1 MAKETALEE
10 ARRRFGEV
18 SQRVRSD
25 GDNWSEFLTCAARNH
40 KYNFRDQLL
49 IYDQRPNATAC
60 VEIDLWNNHFSRWVN
75 RGTKSVRLL
84 SPDGQSVRHV
94 FDITDTRP
102 GFGHEF
108 DEPPYIW
115 KIEPED
121 SQDVSARLNQAYGV
135 SGELGVQIA
144 GISRDF
150 ALNLEENGDP
160 LYANASTPEE
170 RRRLTDLLSN
180 SVEYYLRTR
189 CGLENRREDFSF
201 ENIAELDGNT
211 AMRLGTIT
219 SGFSRRVLDN
229 VEQIVRTNH
238 ERRRLENERSESAG
252 DSLSSELSDG
262 RRVESG
268 RRAGVRGAGD
278 EAGGGNDDIPR
289 IGADGRG
296 QGGLAGGES
305 DEGSG
310 RRNDIRESAGHL
322 DSVSDGEAEITVRAA
337 DEIRTDEAE
346 ISGRM
351 ESADSVRVGRES
363 SDSLSG
369 DTGTGEGDEARTDDA
384 VRTGQSAAGQEPR
397 SDGLGTAHEQS
408 GHAGGRDSN
417 EQSNIQLDLFDVFD
431 VAREQENIEEIENI
445 PSVPNIENQNK
456 DVENTLSD
464 RENIENSEDINNIET
479 PEDNTSITTEPKDNA
494 ESAETSEPPEV
505 SESDKE
511 INLIDTVIDLRPQP
525 PEQRR
530 PSQPRINYRITD
542 DDLGV
547 GGAKTKY
554 HNNIEAIKTLKAI
567 ESEDRRATPEE
578 QEILSR
584 YVGWGGLPQ
593 AFDERNEDWK
603 KEYAE
608 LKELLTDEEYNA
620 ARGSVLNAHYTSPMV
635 ARSMYETLERMG
647 FSKGNILEPSCGTGN
662 FFGILPQSMEQSKL
676 YGVELDGLTGRIAR
690 QLYQKADITIDG
702 YERAKYPD
710 NFFDVA
716 IGNVPFGGY
725 SVVDGE
731 HRYDRE
737 NFRIH
742 DYFFAKTLDKVR
754 PGGVVAFITS
764 KGTLDKINPSVRN
777 YLAQRAE
784 LLGAVRL
791 PNNAFKSNAGT
802 EVTADIVFLQ
812 KREKLV
818 DDIQADWIYTRENE
832 DGIRINN
839 YFAQHPEMILGKM
852 ARDSRLYGNENETT
866 CEPIEGADLAEQLHE
881 ALGKIQGRIEEREIQ
896 TQENTQET
904 IPADPNVR
912 NFSYTLVNGEL
923 YYRENSQMYKPDL
936 PASSISR
943 AKGMVEVRDA
953 CREVINA
960 QMDGCSDTTLAELQK
975 KLNSAYDSFTRRFG
989 RINDAQNAR
998 AFDEDSS
1005 YYLICGLE
1013 NMDAHHNFI
1022 GKSDMFTKRTIRQEI
1037 VPTSVET
1044 AQEALLLSMSEK
1056 ARVDMD
1062 YMSSLTGKTEE
1073 ELFSE
1078 LKGEIFKIP
1087 SQTPVGGE
1095 PGRAEYQTADEYLS
1109 GNVRQKLFMAKYFAE
1124 ENPEFA
1130 DNVKALEA
1138 AQPEPLKATEID
1150 VRLGSTWVPP
1160 EYIEQFTHE
1169 LLQTPGYARDKINVS
1184 YSEHTSAWN
1193 ISGKRLD
1200 AGNVLANTTYGTQ
1213 AINAYGII
1221 EETLNLKTVKIFQ
1234 TIKDADGHERR
1245 VIDSEATTLAQQK
1258 QEEIKEKFKSWIFE
1272 DPDRRERLVNI
1283 YNERFNSTRAREYDG
1298 SHLQFGG
1305 INPEIT
1311 LRPHQ
1316 QDAIARILYGGNTL
1330 LAHEVGAGKTYEMV
1344 AAAME
1349 SKRIGLSHKSLFVVP
1364 NHLTEQMATET
1375 LRLYPGANVL
1385 VATRRDFETKN
1396 RKKFCAKIATG
1407 DYDVII
1413 IGHSQFEKI
1422 PLSSERQARF
1432 IDQQIEEITA
1442 GIQELKEEQGA
1453 RWSIKQMEASKK
1465 NLEAKLERLQAS
1477 HKKDDVITFEELG
1490 IDRLFVDEAHNYKN
1504 LYLYTKMQNV
1514 AGISQSEA
1522 QKSSDMFMKCR
1533 YMDELTG
1540 GKGIIFATG
1549 TPVSNSMTELYTMQR
1564 YLQLGKLQS
1573 MGLQNFDAWASTF
1586 GETTTSLELA
1596 PEGTGFRA
1604 KTRFSRFFNL
1614 PELMKTFKEVADI
1627 KTADMLNLPR
1637 PKANFHVV
1645 SVKPTEEQ
1653 RQLVA
1658 GLSERAS
1665 RVHNRQVEPTE
1676 DNMLKITSDGRK
1688 IGLDQRLINPL
1699 LPDDPGSKVN
1709 TCVQNVFQIWQDTK
1723 EDRLTQLVFCDFS
1736 TPGKDKGFNVYDD
1749 IKQKLIADGVPESE
1763 IAFIHDAD
1771 TEKKKDELFAKVRS
1785 GEVRV
1790 LMGSTQKM
1798 GAGTNVQD
1806 RLIALHDLDCPWR
1819 PADLEQRAGRIIR
1832 QGNQNPEVNIF
1843 RYVTESTFD
1852 AYLYQTVENKQKFIS
1867 QVMTSRTP
1875 LRSCED
1881 VDESVL
1887 SYAEVKAL
1895 CIGDSRIKEKMELDI
1910 DVNKLRVL
1918 EANFKDQRYA
1928 LQDKLTKSL
1937 PASISATEHKIELL
1951 EQDFAT
1957 SQRTQGADFQITIM
1971 GHSFGLDNDGK
1982 PQKQEAGEAL
1992 LAAAQTLGRND
2003 GTIGEYRGFKMSFY
2017 TDQAFGKVFLN
2028 LSGATTHNIELGT
2041 SALGN
2046 LTRIENAINGI
2057 PQRLE
2062 EVRGQ
2067 LEGYHTQV
2075 KVTEEELQKTFPYAD
2090 ELREKSARLAQLNTE
2105 LTMQEQ
2111 TQPPVQEV
2119 PPSVEPLTPAE
2130 ETPKIESSP
2139 ESIAAQ
2145 GIGDNQ
2151 KVHFGIPEAKPQIT
2165 ERTIQ
2170 DMKLID
2176 GKPAIYLN
2184 PRTDGQQYKGEILH
2198 VDKERGYCVQ
2208 LSGKHSLFVHSL
2220 EKLERTPEVGENI
2233 KLSYPQDKTHK
2244 ATLTIQETQTRTR
2257 CRK

>member
-1 MAKETALEE
+1 MANETALQK
-10 ARRRFGEV
+10 AMRRFNDV

-40 KYNFRDQLL
+40 KYDFRDQLL

-60 VEIDLWNNHFSRWVN
+60 ADIELWNKHFSRWVN

-84 SPDGQSVRHV
+84 SSDGQSVRHV

-121 SQDVSARLNQAYGV
+121 SQDVLARLSEAYGV
-135 SGELGVQIA
+135 SGSLGVQIA
-144 GISRDF
+144 GIARDF
-150 ALNLEENGDP
+150 AKNLEKNGDP
-160 LYANASTPEE
+160 LYSRANTQEE
-170 RRRLTDLLSN
+170 RQKLTDLLTN

-189 CGLENRREDFSF
+189 CGLEIRKEDFSF
-201 ENIAELDGNT
+201 ENISELDENT
-211 AMRLGTIT
+211 VMRLGSIT
-219 SGFSRRVLDN
+219 SGFSRLVLDN
-229 VEQIVRTNH
+229 IERVVRTNH
-238 ERRRLENERSESAG
+238 ERRALLNERTESAG
-252 DSLSSELSDG
+252 DSLSSELHDERG
-262 RRVESG
+262 IESG
-268 RRAGVRGAGD
+268 RGESILGIGD
-278 EAGGGNDDIPR
+278 EAGGRPDDISR
-289 IGADGRG
+289 GGIDGLG

-305 DEGSG
+305 NEGIE
-310 RRNDIRESAGHL
+310 RRDDIREDSGHL
-322 DSVSDGEAEITVRAA
+322 DTVSNGEAETTAPAV
-337 DEIRTDEAE
+337 DEIRTNEAE

-363 SDSLSG
+363 SDTLFG
-369 DTGTGEGDEARTDDA
+369 DTGTGESNEARTDDP
-384 VRTGQSAAGQEPR
+384 VRTGQSAARQRDR
-397 SDGLGTAHEQS
+397 SNGLGATHEQS
-408 GHAGGRDSN
+408 RHGGGRNSN
-417 EQSNIQLDLFDVFD
+417 EQSNLQLDLFDIS
-431 VAREQENIEEIENI
+431 EGQESIEEIENLS
-445 PSVPNIENQNK
+445 PVPDTDNEIK
-456 DVENTLSD
+456 DVENASD
-464 RENIENSEDINNIET
+464 LD
-479 PEDNTSITTEPKDNA
+479 
-494 ESAETSEPPEV
+494 TSEPPTS
-505 SESDKE
+505 SEKE
-511 INLIDTVIDLRPQP
+511 NPELNLIETVIDLTPQR
-525 PEQRR
+525 QR
-530 PSQPRINYRITD
+530 PSQPRQNYLIID
-542 DDLGV
+542 DDLGL
-547 GGAKTKY
+547 GGAKTKFK
-554 HNNIEAIKTLKAI
+554 NNVEAIRTLKKI
-567 ESEDRRATPEE
+567 ESEDRIATPEE

-584 YVGWGGLPQ
+584 YVGWGGIPQ
-593 AFDERNEDWK
+593 AFDEHNEDWK
-603 KEYAE
+603 KEYAG
-608 LKELLTDEEYNA
+608 LKELLTEEEYNA
-620 ARGSVLNAHYTSPMV
+620 ARGSTLNAHYTSPMV

-662 FFGILPQSMEQSKL
+662 FFGVLPESMNQSKL
-676 YGVELDGLTGRIAR
+676 YGVELDGITGRIAR

-716 IGNVPFGGY
+716 IGNVPFGSY

-731 HRYDRE
+731 HKYNQE

-791 PNNAFKSNAGT
+791 PNNAFKGNAGT
-802 EVTADIVFLQ
+802 EVTADIIFLQ

-818 DDIQADWIYTRENE
+818 DDIRADWIYTRENE
-832 DGIRINN
+832 DGIRVNN
-839 YFAQHPEMILGKM
+839 YFAQHPEMILGRM

-866 CEPIEGADLAEQLHE
+866 CEPIEGADLGEQLHE
-881 ALGKIQGRIEEREIQ
+881 ALGKIEGRIEEREIQ
-896 TQENTQET
+896 TQENTQDT

-936 PASSISR
+936 PQSAISR
-943 AKGMVEVRDA
+943 AKGMVRVRDA
-953 CREVINA
+953 CRAVINA
-960 QMDGCSDTTLAELQK
+960 QMDGCSDEKLSELQE
-975 KLNSAYDSFTRRFG
+975 KLNREYDNFSRKFG

-1013 NMDAHHNFI
+1013 NLDAHHNFI
-1022 GKSDMFTKRTIRQEI
+1022 GKSDMFTKRTIQQDI
-1037 VPTSVET
+1037 VPTSVDT

-1078 LKGEIFKIP
+1078 LKGEIFKVP
-1087 SQTPVGGE
+1087 TQMPLVGAE
-1095 PGRAEYQTADEYLS
+1095 ERAEYQTADEYLS
-1109 GNVRQKLFMAKYFAE
+1109 GDVRQKLMMAKLFAE
-1124 ENPEFA
+1124 DNPEYQE
-1130 DNVKALEA
+1130 NVEALEA
-1138 AQPEPLKATEID
+1138 AQPERLKATEID

-1160 EYIEQFTHE
+1160 QYIEQFTHE
-1169 LLQTPGYARDKINVS
+1169 LLQTPSYARSQISVS
-1184 YSEHTSAWN
+1184 YSEQTSAWN

-1200 AGNVLANTTYGTQ
+1200 AGNVLANTTYGTKD
-1213 AINAYGII
+1213 INAYGII

-1234 TIKDADGHERR
+1234 TIKEADGKERR

-1272 DPDRRERLVNI
+1272 DPERREHLVNI

-1305 INPEIT
+1305 INPDIS

-1316 QDAIARILYGGNTL
+1316 RDAIARILYGGNTL

-1385 VATRRDFETKN
+1385 VATKRDFETKN

-1432 IDQQIEEITA
+1432 IDQQIQEITD
-1442 GIQELKEEQGA
+1442 GIEELKREQGA
-1453 RWSIKQMEASKK
+1453 RWSVKQMEASKK
-1465 NLEAKLERLQAS
+1465 SLEAKLERLQAS

-1490 IDRLFVDEAHNYKN
+1490 VDRLFVDEAHNYKN

-1514 AGISQSEA
+1514 AGISQTEA

-1564 YLQLGKLQS
+1564 YLQFGKLQS

-1614 PELMKTFKEVADI
+1614 PELMKVFKDVADI

-1709 TCVQNVFQIWQDTK
+1709 TCVRNIFQIWQDTK

-1749 IKQKLIADGVPESE
+1749 IKQKLIASGVPESE

-1832 QGNQNPEVNIF
+1832 QGNQNAEVNIY

-1910 DVNKLRVL
+1910 DVNKLKVL
-1918 EANFKDQRYA
+1918 EASFKDQRYA
-1928 LQDKLTKSL
+1928 LQDKLRKSL

-1951 EQDFAT
+1951 EQDVAT
-1957 SQRTQGADFQITIM
+1957 ADRTRAADFQMIIM
-1971 GHSFGLDNDGK
+1971 GHKFGLDADGK

-1992 LAAAQTLGRND
+1992 LAAAQTFGNNQ

-2017 TDQAFGKVFLN
+2017 TDQAFGKVYLN
-2028 LSGATTHNIELGT
+2028 LQGATTHNVELGT
-2041 SALGN
+2041 SASGN

-2057 PQRLE
+2057 SQRLE
-2062 EVRGQ
+2062 EVKSQ
-2067 LEGYHTQV
+2067 LSNYHSQV
-2075 KVTEEELQKTFPYAD
+2075 QATEEELQKAFPYAD
-2090 ELREKSARLAQLNTE
+2090 ELREKSARLAQLNSE
-2105 LTMQEQ
+2105 LTMQEHN
-2111 TQPPVQEV
+2111 QPPVQET
-2119 PPSVEPLTPAE
+2119 PQTESETSEIENKIEPETP
-2130 ETPKIESSP
+2130 PKIENP
-2139 ESIAAQ
+2139 LEVKAAQ
-2145 GIGDNQ
+2145 EVQEAVNFRAVPEQ
-2151 KVHFGIPEAKPQIT
+2151 KDKVYFGIPETKSQIMGQ
-2165 ERTIQ
+2165 TIR
-2170 DMKLID
+2170 DMKLVEA
-2176 GKPAIYLN
+2176 PVIYMN
-2184 PRTDGQQYKGEILH
+2184 PRTDGQQYKGEILY
-2198 VDKERGYCVQ
+2198 VDKEQGYCVQ

-2220 EKLERTPEVGENI
+2220 EKLERVPEVGENL
-2233 KLSYPQDKTHK
+2233 KFSYPHDEGHK
-2244 ATLTIQETQTRTR
+2244 ATLTEQETQTRTR

>member
-10 ARRRFGEV
+10 ARRRFYEV
-18 SQRVRSD
+18 SQRVRTD
-25 GDNWSEFLTCAARNH
+25 GNNWSEFLTCAARNH
-40 KYNFRDQLL
+40 KYDFRDQLL

-60 VEIDLWNNHFSRWVN
+60 ADIDLWNKHFSRWVN

-84 SPDGQSVRHV
+84 SPDGKSARHV

-108 DEPPYIW
+108 DEPPYVW

-121 SQDVSARLNQAYGV
+121 LQDVSARLSQAYGV
-135 SGELGVQIA
+135 SGSLGVQIA
-144 GISRDF
+144 GIARDF
-150 ALNLEENGDP
+150 AKNLEKNGDP
-160 LYANASTPEE
+160 LYSRANTKED
-170 RRRLTDLLSN
+170 RQKLTDLLSN
-180 SVEYYLRTR
+180 SVEYYLRIR
-189 CGLENRREDFSF
+189 CGLEICKEDFSF
-201 ENIAELDGNT
+201 ENISELDGNT

-219 SGFSRRVLDN
+219 SRFSRQVLDN
-229 VEQIVRTNH
+229 VEQVVRTNH
-238 ERRRLENERSESAG
+238 DRRKLENERSQSAG
-252 DSLSSELSDG
+252 DSLSDKLHDERG
-262 RRVESG
+262 IESG
-268 RRAGVRGAGD
+268 RGESIRGTGD
-278 EAGGGNDDIPR
+278 EAGGGYDDISG

-296 QGGLAGGES
+296 QGGLAGGKS
-305 DEGSG
+305 DEGSE
-310 RRNDIRESAGHL
+310 RRNDIREDSGHL
-322 DSVSDGEAEITVRAA
+322 DTVPNGETETAA
-337 DEIRTDEAE
+337 QAVDEIRENAAE
-346 ISGRM
+346 ISGGV
-351 ESADSVRVGRES
+351 ESADSVRTGRES
-363 SDSLSG
+363 SDTLFG
-369 DTGTGEGDEARTDDA
+369 DTGTGESDEARTDDT
-384 VRTGQSAAGQEPR
+384 VRKGQSAAGQRKR
-397 SDGLGTAHEQS
+397 SNGLGATHERT
-408 GHAGGRDSN
+408 GHAGGRNSN
-417 EQSNIQLDLFDVFD
+417 DQPNIQLNLFDITQ
-431 VAREQENIEEIENI
+431 EQDNIKGAENIS
-445 PSVPNIENQNK
+445 SVPNIDSAVK
-456 DVENTLSD
+456 DTEQTYKS
-464 RENIENSEDINNIET
+464 T
-479 PEDNTSITTEPKDNA
+479 TTETQDN
-494 ESAETSEPPEV
+494 AETSEPTTE
-505 SESDKE
+505 EEADKE
-511 INLIDTVIDLRPQP
+511 VNLIDTVIDLRPNP
-525 PEQRR
+525 LEQRK
-530 PSQPRINYRITD
+530 PSQPRQNYRITD
-542 DDLGV
+542 DDLGI
-547 GGAKTKY
+547 GGAKTKF
-554 HNNIEAIKTLKAI
+554 HNNVEAIKTLKKI
-567 ESEDRRATPEE
+567 ESEERLATSDE

-584 YVGWGGLPQ
+584 YVGWGGIPQ

-603 KEYAE
+603 REYAE
-608 LKELLTDEEYNA
+608 LKELLTEEEYNA
-620 ARGSVLNAHYTSPMV
+620 ARGSTLNAHYTSPMV
-635 ARSMYETLERMG
+635 ARSMYEALGRMG
-647 FSKGNILEPSCGTGN
+647 FAKGNILEPSCGTGN
-662 FFGILPQSMEQSKL
+662 FFGVLPESMNQSKL
-676 YGVELDGLTGRIAR
+676 YGVELDSITGRIAR

-731 HRYDRE
+731 HKYNQE

-764 KGTLDKINPSVRN
+764 KGTLDKVNPLVRN

-802 EVTADIVFLQ
+802 EVTADIIFLQ

-832 DGIRINN
+832 DGIRVNN
-839 YFAQHPEMILGKM
+839 YFANHPEMVLGKM
-852 ARDSRLYGNENETT
+852 VQDSRLYGNENETT
-866 CEPIEGADLAEQLHE
+866 CEPIEGVNLAEQLQE
-881 ALGKIQGRIEEREIQ
+881 ALGKIEGQIEEREIQ
-896 TQENTQET
+896 TQENTRDT
-904 IPADPNVR
+904 IPADPSVR
-912 NFSYTLVNGEL
+912 NFSYTLVDGEL

-936 PASSISR
+936 PQSAINR
-943 AKGMVEVRDA
+943 AKGMVKVRDA
-953 CREVINA
+953 CRAVINA
-960 QMDGCSDTTLAELQK
+960 QMDGCSDETLSDLQG
-975 KLNSAYDSFTRRFG
+975 KLNREYDSFSRRFG
-989 RINDAQNAR
+989 RINDPQNAR

-1013 NMDAHHNFI
+1013 NIDAHHNFL
-1022 GKSDMFTKRTIRQEI
+1022 GKSDMFTKRTIQQDI

-1078 LKGEIFKIP
+1078 LKGEIFKVP
-1087 SQTPVGGE
+1087 SQIPVGGTE
-1095 PGRAEYQTADEYLS
+1095 RRAEYQTADEYLS
-1109 GNVRQKLFMAKYFAE
+1109 GNVRQKLMMAKFFSE
-1124 ENPEFA
+1124 DNPEFA

-1160 EYIEQFTHE
+1160 QYIEQFTHE
-1169 LLQTPGYARDKINVS
+1169 LLQTPGYAKDKISVS
-1184 YSEHTSAWN
+1184 YSEQTSAWN

-1200 AGNVLANTTYGTQ
+1200 AGNVLANTTYGTRD
-1213 AINAYGII
+1213 INAYSII

-1234 TIKDADGHERR
+1234 TVKDPDGKERR

-1258 QEEIKEKFKSWIFE
+1258 QEEIKNKFKSWIFE
-1272 DPDRRERLVNI
+1272 DPERREALVNI

-1298 SHLQFGG
+1298 SHLNFGG
-1305 INPEIT
+1305 INPDIN

-1316 QDAIARILYGGNTL
+1316 RDAIARILYGGNTL

-1385 VATRRDFETKN
+1385 VATKRDFETKN

-1432 IDQQIEEITA
+1432 IDQQIQEITD
-1442 GIQELKEEQGA
+1442 GIEELKSEQGA
-1453 RWSIKQMEASKK
+1453 HWSIKQMEASKK
-1465 NLEAKLERLQAS
+1465 SLEAKLERLQAS

-1490 IDRLFVDEAHNYKN
+1490 VDRLFVDEAHNYKN

-1514 AGISQSEA
+1514 AGISQTEA

-1564 YLQLGKLQS
+1564 YLQFGKLQS

-1614 PELMKTFKEVADI
+1614 PELMKVFKDVADI

-1645 SVKPTEEQ
+1645 SVKPTKEQ

-1699 LPDDPGSKVN
+1699 LSDDPGSKVN
-1709 TCVQNVFQIWQDTK
+1709 TCVKNVLQIWQDTK
-1723 EDRLTQLVFCDFS
+1723 EDRLTQLIFCDFS

-1819 PADLEQRAGRIIR
+1819 PADLEQRAGRIVR
-1832 QGNQNPEVNIF
+1832 QGNQNPEVNIY

-1875 LRSCED
+1875 LRSCDD

-1910 DVNKLRVL
+1910 DVNKLKVL
-1918 EANFKDQRYA
+1918 EASFKDQRYA
-1928 LQDKLTKSL
+1928 LQDKLRKSL

-1951 EQDFAT
+1951 EQDVAT
-1957 SQRTQGADFQITIM
+1957 SERTKGADFQMTVM
-1971 GHSFGLDNDGK
+1971 GHKFGLDGDGK
-1982 PQKQEAGEAL
+1982 PRKQEAGEAL
-1992 LAAAQTLGRND
+1992 LAAAQTFGNNQ

-2017 TDQAFGKVFLN
+2017 TDQAFGKVYLN
-2028 LSGATTHNIELGT
+2028 LQGATTHNVELGT
-2041 SALGN
+2041 SASGN

-2067 LEGYHTQV
+2067 LANYHSQV
-2075 KVTEEELQKTFPYAD
+2075 KATEEELQKEFPYAE
-2090 ELREKSARLAQLNTE
+2090 ELKEKSARLAQLNTE
-2105 LTMQEQ
+2105 LTMQERNQ
-2111 TQPPVQEV
+2111 SPVQEPPQPAPDEPEVEISEEPPKLENPFEVRANPEIAEAVNFRGV
-2119 PPSVEPLTPAE
+2119 PE
-2130 ETPKIESSP
+2130 
-2139 ESIAAQ
+2139 Q
-2145 GIGDNQ
+2145 ND
-2151 KVHFGIPEAKPQIT
+2151 KVHFGISETKSPLSEQ
-2165 ERTIQ
+2165 TIR
-2170 DMKLID
+2170 DMKLVET
-2176 GKPAIYLN
+2176 PVIYLN

-2198 VDKERGYCVQ
+2198 VDKEQGYCVQ

-2220 EKLERTPEVGENI
+2220 EKLERVPEVGENL
-2233 KLSYPQDKTHK
+2233 KLSYPHDEGHK
-2244 ATLTIQETQTRTR
+2244 ATITIQEAQTRRR

>member
-1 MAKETALEE
+1 MAKETALQE
-10 ARRRFGEV
+10 ARRRFNEV
-18 SQRVRSD
+18 SQRVRTD
-25 GDNWSEFLTCAARNH
+25 GENWSEFLTCAARNH
-40 KYNFRDQLL
+40 KYDFRDQLL
-49 IYDQRPNATAC
+49 IYDQRPHATAC
-60 VEIDLWNNHFSRWVN
+60 ADIDLWNKHFSRWVN

-84 SPDGQSVRHV
+84 SADGKSVRHV

-121 SQDVSARLNQAYGV
+121 TQDVSARLSQAYGV
-135 SGELGVQIA
+135 SGSLGVQIA
-144 GISRDF
+144 GIARDF
-150 ALNLEENGDP
+150 AKNLERSGDP
-160 LYANASTPEE
+160 LYSRATNQED
-170 RRRLTDLLSN
+170 RQKLTDLLTN

-189 CGLENRREDFSF
+189 CGLEIRKEDFSF
-201 ENIAELDGNT
+201 ENISELDGNT

-219 SGFSRRVLDN
+219 SGFSRQVLDN
-229 VEQIVRTNH
+229 VERVVRTNH
-238 ERRRLENERSESAG
+238 ERRILENERRESAG
-252 DSLSSELSDG
+252 DSLSDKLHDERG
-262 RRVESG
+262 IESG
-268 RRAGVRGAGD
+268 RGEGIRGTGD
-278 EAGGGNDDIPR
+278 EAGGRPDDISR
-289 IGADGRG
+289 GGLDGLG
-296 QGGLAGGES
+296 QGGFAGGES
-305 DEGSG
+305 NEGIE
-310 RRNDIRESAGHL
+310 RRNDIREDSGHL
-322 DSVSDGEAEITVRAA
+322 DTVSDGEAETATPAA
-337 DEIRTDEAE
+337 DEVRENEAE
-346 ISGRM
+346 ISGRV
-351 ESADSVRVGRES
+351 ESADSVRTGRES
-363 SDSLSG
+363 SNSLLG
-369 DTGTGEGDEARTDDA
+369 DTGTGENAEGRTDDA
-384 VRTGQSAAGQEPR
+384 VRTGQSAARQRKR
-397 SDGLGTAHEQS
+397 SDGLGSTHERT
-408 GHAGGRDSN
+408 GHGGGRNSN
-417 EQSNIQLDLFDVFD
+417 DQSNIQLDLFDITQ
-431 VAREQENIEEIENI
+431 EQGNVEEVENIS
-445 PSVPNIENQNK
+445 SVPYIDNAVKDIEQPDNS
-456 DVENTLSD
+456 TLA
-464 RENIENSEDINNIET
+464 
-479 PEDNTSITTEPKDNA
+479 EPKDT
-494 ESAETSEPPEV
+494 AETSEPTTVE
-505 SESDKE
+505 EADEE
-511 INLIDTVIDLRPQP
+511 IKLIDTVIDLRPNP
-525 PEQRR
+525 PEQGR
-530 PSQPRINYRITD
+530 PSQARQNYRITD

-547 GGAKTKY
+547 GGTKTKFR
-554 HNNIEAIKTLKAI
+554 NNVEAIKTLKKI
-567 ESEDRRATPEE
+567 ESEDRLATPEE
-578 QEILSR
+578 QEVLSR
-584 YVGWGGLPQ
+584 YVGWGGMPQ
-593 AFDERNEDWK
+593 AFDEHNEDWR

-608 LKELLTDEEYNA
+608 LKELLTEEEYNA
-620 ARGSVLNAHYTSPMV
+620 ARGSTLNAHYTSPMV
-635 ARSMYETLERMG
+635 ARSMYDALGRMG
-647 FSKGNILEPSCGTGN
+647 FAKGNILEPSCGTGN
-662 FFGILPQSMEQSKL
+662 FFGVLPESMNQSKL
-676 YGVELDGLTGRIAR
+676 YGVELDSITGRIAR

-731 HRYDRE
+731 HKYNQE

-802 EVTADIVFLQ
+802 EVTADIIFLQ

-832 DGIRINN
+832 DGIRVNN
-839 YFAQHPEMILGKM
+839 YFANHPEMILGKM
-852 ARDSRLYGNENETT
+852 VQDSRLYGNENETT

-881 ALGKIQGRIEEREIQ
+881 ALGKIEGRIEEREIQ
-896 TQENTQET
+896 TQENTRDT
-904 IPADPNVR
+904 IPADPSVR
-912 NFSYTLVNGEL
+912 NFSYTLVDGEL

-936 PASSISR
+936 PQSAISR
-943 AKGMVEVRDA
+943 AKGMVRVRDA

-960 QMDGCSDTTLAELQK
+960 QMDGCDDETLSELQG
-975 KLNSAYDSFTRRFG
+975 KLNREYDSFSRKFG
-989 RINDAQNAR
+989 RINDPQNAR

-1013 NMDAHHNFI
+1013 NIDAHHNFL
-1022 GKSDMFTKRTIRQEI
+1022 GKSDMFTKRTIRQDI
-1037 VPTSVET
+1037 VPTSVGT

-1078 LKGEIFKIP
+1078 LKGEIFKVP
-1087 SQTPVGGE
+1087 SQPPVGGTE
-1095 PGRAEYQTADEYLS
+1095 RRAEYQTADEYLS
-1109 GNVRQKLFMAKYFAE
+1109 GNVRQKLLMAKLFSE
-1124 ENPEFA
+1124 DNPEYA
-1130 DNVKALEA
+1130 ENVKALEA

-1160 EYIEQFTHE
+1160 QYIEQFTHE
-1169 LLQTPGYARDKINVS
+1169 LLQTPVYARSKISVS
-1184 YSEHTSAWN
+1184 YSEQTSAWN

-1200 AGNVLANTTYGTQ
+1200 AGNILANTTYGTKD
-1213 AINAYGII
+1213 INAYSII

-1258 QEEIKEKFKSWIFE
+1258 QEEIKNKFKSWIFE
-1272 DPDRRERLVNI
+1272 DPERREALVNI

-1298 SHLQFGG
+1298 SHLNFGG
-1305 INPEIT
+1305 INPDIT

-1316 QDAIARILYGGNTL
+1316 RDAIARILYGGNTL

-1385 VATRRDFETKN
+1385 VATKRDFETQN

-1432 IDQQIEEITA
+1432 IDQQIQEITD
-1442 GIQELKEEQGA
+1442 GIEELKSEQGA
-1453 RWSIKQMEASKK
+1453 RWSVKQMEASKK
-1465 NLEAKLERLQAS
+1465 TLEARLERLQAS

-1490 IDRLFVDEAHNYKN
+1490 VDRLFVDEAHNYKN

-1514 AGISQSEA
+1514 AGISQTEA

-1540 GKGIIFATG
+1540 GKGIIFATE

-1586 GETTTSLELA
+1586 GETTTALELA

-1604 KTRFSRFFNL
+1604 KTRFSKFFNL
-1614 PELMKTFKEVADI
+1614 PELMKVFKDVADI

-1665 RVHNRQVEPTE
+1665 RVHNRHVEPTE

-1709 TCVQNVFQIWQDTK
+1709 TCVKNVFQIWQDTQ
-1723 EDRLTQLVFCDFS
+1723 EDRSTQLIFCDFS

-1749 IKQKLIADGVPESE
+1749 IKQKLIASGVPESE

-1832 QGNQNPEVNIF
+1832 QGNQNPEVNIY

-1910 DVNKLRVL
+1910 DVNKLKVL
-1918 EANFKDQRYA
+1918 EASFKDQRYA
-1928 LQDKLTKSL
+1928 LQDKLRKSL
-1937 PASISATEHKIELL
+1937 PASISATEQKIGLL
-1951 EQDFAT
+1951 EQDLAT
-1957 SQRTQGADFQITIM
+1957 AERTKGADFQMTVM
-1971 GHSFGLDNDGK
+1971 GHKFGLDVDGK

-1992 LAAAQTLGRND
+1992 LAAAQTFGNNQ

-2017 TDQAFGKVFLN
+2017 TDQAFGKVYLN
-2028 LSGATTHNIELGT
+2028 LQGATTHNVELGT
-2041 SALGN
+2041 SVQGN

-2067 LEGYHTQV
+2067 LANYHSQV
-2075 KVTEEELQKTFPYAD
+2075 KATEEELQKTFPYAE
-2090 ELREKSARLAQLNTE
+2090 ELREKSERLTQLNAE
-2105 LTMQEQ
+2105 LTMQERNQ
-2111 TQPPVQEV
+2111 SPVQE
-2119 PPSVEPLTPAE
+2119 PQQPSPNEPEVEN
-2130 ETPKIESSP
+2130 KIEPSSEEPPQMP
-2139 ESIAAQ
+2139 ERTFTVNPNPGIAEAVNFRGVPEQ
-2145 GIGDNQ
+2145 SDRI
-2151 KVHFGIPEAKPQIT
+2151 HYGIPETNPQIS
-2165 ERTIQ
+2165 EQTIR
-2170 DMKLID
+2170 DMKLVEA
-2176 GKPAIYLN
+2176 PVIYLN

-2198 VDKERGYCVQ
+2198 VDKEQGYCVQ

-2220 EKLERTPEVGENI
+2220 DKLERVPEVGEKL
-2233 KLSYPQDKTHK
+2233 KLSYPHEEGQK
-2244 ATLTIQETQTRTR
+2244 ATITIQEAQTRTR
-2257 CRK
+2257 SRK

>member
-1 MAKETALEE
+1 MANETALQE
-10 ARRRFGEV
+10 ARRRFNEV
-18 SQRVRSD
+18 SHRVSSD
-25 GDNWSEFLTCAARNH
+25 GFNWSEFLTCAARNH
-40 KYNFRDQLL
+40 KYDFRDQLL

-60 VEIDLWNNHFSRWVN
+60 ADIDLWNNHFSRWVN

-108 DEPPYIW
+108 DEPPYVW
-115 KIEPED
+115 QVEPED
-121 SQDVSARLNQAYGV
+121 VADVSARLSEAYGT
-135 SGELGVQIA
+135 SGELRTQIA
-144 GISRDF
+144 GIARSLSQR
-150 ALNLEENGDP
+150 LEASNDS
-160 LYANASTPEE
+160 LYAKATNADE
-170 RRRLTDLLSN
+170 RQKLTDLLSN
-180 SVEYYLRTR
+180 SVEYYLLTR
-189 CGLENRREDFSF
+189 CGLEPYIENYNF
-201 ENIAELDGNT
+201 EGISELDMPT
-211 AMRLGTIT
+211 VMRLGTVT
-219 SGFSRRVLDN
+219 SGLSRGVLDN
-229 VEQIVRTNH
+229 VERVVRGNY
-238 ERRRLENERSESAG
+238 ERRKIDEQNRLTGWSIGSK
-252 DSLSSELSDG
+252 LYDG
-262 RRVESG
+262 RGIDPS
-268 RRAGVRGAGD
+268 RRPGVRGAGD
-278 EAGGGNDDIPR
+278 ETGGRPDDIQR
-289 IGADGRG
+289 GGIDGRG
-296 QGGLAGGES
+296 EGRPAGGES
-305 DEGSG
+305 DEGDGG
-310 RRNDIRESAGHL
+310 RDSVRESSGHL
-322 DSVSDGEAEITVRAA
+322 DTVPDGEAETAAPAA
-337 DEIRTDEAE
+337 DEIRENAAE
-346 ISGRM
+346 ISGGM
-351 ESADSVRVGRES
+351 ESADSLRVGREPA
-363 SDSLSG
+363 DPLRG
-369 DTGTGEGDEARTDDA
+369 DTGTGENNEARTDDT
-384 VRTGQSAAGQEPR
+384 VRESESAARQER
-397 SDGLGTAHEQS
+397 QSDGLGTTHERT
-408 GHAGGRDSN
+408 GHGGGRDSN
-417 EQSNIQLDLFDVFD
+417 EKSNIQLDLFDIN
-431 VAREQENIEEIENI
+431 EIQENIEESENI
-445 PSVPNIENQNK
+445 SPVSNINNTV
-456 DVENTLSD
+456 DNVENTLLDS
-464 RENIENSEDINNIET
+464 ENIENANNVITIEKA
-479 PEDNTSITTEPKDNA
+479 EQTSDLD
-494 ESAETSEPPEV
+494 TSEPTETEHEV
-505 SESDKE
+505 AKSIPD
-511 INLIDTVIDLRPQP
+511 NRP
-525 PEQRR
+525 PERQR
-530 PSQPRINYRITD
+530 PSQPRTNYRIID

-547 GGAKTKY
+547 GGAKTKFY
-554 HNNIEAIKTLKAI
+554 NNVEAIKTLKQI
-567 ESEDRRATPEE
+567 ESETRLATPEE

-584 YVGWGGLPQ
+584 YVGWGGIPQ

-620 ARGSVLNAHYTSPMV
+620 ARGSTLNAHYTSPIV

-662 FFGILPQSMEQSKL
+662 FFGIIPESMNQSKL
-676 YGVELDGLTGRIAR
+676 YGVELDSITGRIAR

-710 NFFDVA
+710 NFFDVS
-716 IGNVPFGGY
+716 IGNVPFGSY

-731 HRYDRE
+731 HKYNQE

-802 EVTADIVFLQ
+802 EVTADIIFLQ

-818 DDIQADWIYTRENE
+818 DDIQADWIYIRENE
-832 DGIRINN
+832 DGIRVNN

-852 ARDSRLYGNENETT
+852 VKDSRMYGNENETT

-881 ALGKIQGRIEEREIQ
+881 ALGKIEGRIEEREIQ
-896 TQENTQET
+896 TQDNTRDT

-912 NFSYTLVNGEL
+912 NFSYTLVDGEL

-936 PASSISR
+936 PQSAINR
-943 AKGMVEVRDA
+943 AKGMVKVRDA
-953 CREVINA
+953 CRAVINA
-960 QMDGCSDTTLAELQK
+960 QMDGCSDETLAELQG
-975 KLNSAYDSFTRRFG
+975 KLNREYDSFSRRFG
-989 RINDAQNAR
+989 RINDSQNAR

-1013 NMDAHHNFI
+1013 NIDAHHNFL
-1022 GKSDMFTKRTIRQEI
+1022 GKSDMFTKRTIQQDI
-1037 VPTSVET
+1037 VPTSAET

-1078 LKGEIFKIP
+1078 LKGEIFKVP
-1087 SQTPVGGE
+1087 SQTPVGGTE
-1095 PGRAEYQTADEYLS
+1095 SRAEYQTADEYLS
-1109 GNVRQKLFMAKYFAE
+1109 GNVRQKLMMAKYFAE
-1124 ENPEFA
+1124 DNPEFA

-1138 AQPEPLKATEID
+1138 AQPEQLKATEID

-1160 EYIEQFTHE
+1160 QYIEQFTHE
-1169 LLQTPGYARDKINVS
+1169 LLQTPGYARSKINVS
-1184 YSEHTSAWN
+1184 YSEQTSAWN

-1200 AGNVLANTTYGTQ
+1200 AGNVLANTTYGTRD
-1213 AINAYGII
+1213 INAYSII

-1234 TIKDADGHERR
+1234 TVKDSDGKERR

-1258 QEEIKEKFKSWIFE
+1258 QEEIKNKFKSWIFE
-1272 DPDRRERLVNI
+1272 DPERREALVNI

-1298 SHLQFGG
+1298 SHLNFGG
-1305 INPEIT
+1305 INPDIN

-1316 QDAIARILYGGNTL
+1316 RDAIARSLYGGNTL

-1385 VATRRDFETKN
+1385 VATKRDFETKN

-1407 DYDVII
+1407 DYDIII

-1422 PLSSERQARF
+1422 PLSDERQARF
-1432 IDQQIEEITA
+1432 IDQQIQEITD
-1442 GIQELKEEQGA
+1442 GIEELKSEQGA
-1453 RWSIKQMEASKK
+1453 RWSVKQMEASKR

-1514 AGISQSEA
+1514 AGISQTEA

-1586 GETTTSLELA
+1586 GETTTALELA

-1614 PELMKTFKEVADI
+1614 PELMKVFKDVADI

-1665 RVHNRQVEPTE
+1665 LVHNRQVDPTE

-1709 TCVQNVFQIWQDTK
+1709 TCVQNIFQIWSDTK
-1723 EDRLTQLVFCDFS
+1723 EDKLTQLVFCDFS

-1832 QGNQNPEVNIF
+1832 QGNQNPEVNIY

-1867 QVMTSRTP
+1867 QIMTSRTP

-1910 DVNKLRVL
+1910 DVNKLKVL
-1918 EANFKDQRYA
+1918 EASFKDQRYA
-1928 LQDKLTKSL
+1928 LQDKLRKSL
-1937 PASISATEHKIELL
+1937 PASISATERKIGLL
-1951 EQDFAT
+1951 EQDLAT
-1957 SQRTQGADFQITIM
+1957 SERTKGADFQMTVM
-1971 GHSFGLDNDGK
+1971 GHKFGLDGDGK

-1992 LAAAQTLGRND
+1992 LAAAQTLGRNE

-2017 TDQAFGKVFLN
+2017 MDQAFGKVFLN
-2028 LSGATTHNIELGT
+2028 LQGATTHNVELGT
-2041 SALGN
+2041 SASGN

-2067 LEGYHTQV
+2067 LSNYHSQV
-2075 KVTEEELQKTFPYAD
+2075 KATEEELQKEFPYAD

-2105 LTMQEQ
+2105 LTMQERN
-2111 TQPPVQEV
+2111 QPPVQE
-2119 PPSVEPLTPAE
+2119 
-2130 ETPKIESSP
+2130 TPKPAPDVPEVEISEEPPQMPERTFTVNTSPSP
-2139 ESIAAQ
+2139 EFAEAVNFRGVPEQNDKI
-2145 GIGDNQ
+2145 
-2151 KVHFGIPEAKPQIT
+2151 HFGIPETKSPLSEQ
-2165 ERTIQ
+2165 TIR
-2170 DMKLID
+2170 DMKLIE
-2176 GKPAIYLN
+2176 GEPSIYLT

-2198 VDKERGYCVQ
+2198 VDKEQGYCVQ

-2220 EKLERTPEVGENI
+2220 EKLERTPEVGENL
-2233 KLSYPQDKTHK
+2233 KLSYPHGEGHK
-2244 ATLTIQETQTRTR
+2244 ATITVQEAQTRTR

>member
-1 MAKETALEE
+1 MT
-10 ARRRFGEV
+10 
-18 SQRVRSD
+18 
-25 GDNWSEFLTCAARNH
+25 
-40 KYNFRDQLL
+40 
-49 IYDQRPNATAC
+49 
-60 VEIDLWNNHFSRWVN
+60 
-75 RGTKSVRLL
+75 
-84 SPDGQSVRHV
+84 
-94 FDITDTRP
+94 
-102 GFGHEF
+102 
-108 DEPPYIW
+108 
-115 KIEPED
+115 
-121 SQDVSARLNQAYGV
+121 
-135 SGELGVQIA
+135 
-144 GISRDF
+144 F
-150 ALNLEENGDP
+150 ALNLENRGDS
-160 LYANASTPEE
+160 LYANAGSDDD
-170 RRRLTDLLSN
+170 RRKLTDLLTD

-189 CGLENRREDFSF
+189 CGLENRLEDFSF
-201 ENIAELDGNT
+201 ESISELDGRT
-211 AMRLGTIT
+211 VMRLGTIT
-219 SGFSRRVLDN
+219 SGFSRQVLDN
-229 VEQIVRTNH
+229 VERVVRTNH
-238 ERRRLENERSESAG
+238 ERRLENERIESAG
-252 DSLSSELSDG
+252 DSLSSELHDERG
-262 RRVESG
+262 IESG
-268 RRAGVRGAGD
+268 RSEGVRGIGD
-278 EAGGGNDDIPR
+278 EAGGRPDDLSG
-289 IGADGRG
+289 IGTDGLG
-296 QGGLAGGES
+296 QGGLAGGQP
-305 DEGSG
+305 DEGDRG
-310 RRNDIRESAGHL
+310 RNDIREDSGHL
-322 DSVSDGEAEITVRAA
+322 DSVPNGEAETAVPAVDEVR
-337 DEIRTDEAE
+337 TNEAE
-346 ISGRM
+346 ISGRV
-351 ESADSVRVGRES
+351 ESPDSVRIGRERA
-363 SDSLSG
+363 
-369 DTGTGEGDEARTDDA
+369 DEP
-384 VRTGQSAAGQEPR
+384 VRESESAARQRNRP
-397 SDGLGTAHEQS
+397 DGLGAAHEQS
-408 GHAGGRDSN
+408 GHDSGRNSN
-417 EQSNIQLDLFDVFD
+417 EQSNLQLDLFDITN
-431 VAREQENIEEIENI
+431 EQENIEEIENI
-445 PSVPNIENQNK
+445 SPVSNIDNDIK
-456 DVENTLSD
+456 DVKNINSD
-464 RENIENSEDINNIET
+464 IENIENRENVSTATETKDTIE
-479 PEDNTSITTEPKDNA
+479 A
-494 ESAETSEPPEV
+494 AREV
-505 SESDKE
+505 NS
-511 INLIDTVIDLRPQP
+511 IDTVSDL
-525 PEQRR
+525 
-530 PSQPRINYRITD
+530 QPRPRTPRHPRQNYRITN

-547 GGAKTKY
+547 GGAKTKFK
-554 HNNIEAIKTLKAI
+554 NNVEAIRTLKKI
-567 ESEDRRATPEE
+567 ESEDRLATPEE

-584 YVGWGGLPQ
+584 YVGWGGISQ
-593 AFDERNEDWK
+593 AFDEKNEDWK

-620 ARGSVLNAHYTSPMV
+620 ARGSTLNAHYTSPMV

-647 FSKGNILEPSCGTGN
+647 FSRGNILEPSCGTGN
-662 FFGILPQSMEQSKL
+662 FFGVLPESMTQSKL
-676 YGVELDGLTGRIAR
+676 YGVELDSITGRIAR
-690 QLYQKADITIDG
+690 QLYQRANITIDG

-716 IGNVPFGGY
+716 IGNVPFGSY
-725 SVVDGE
+725 SVVDSE
-731 HRYDRE
+731 HKYNQE

-742 DYFFAKTLDKVR
+742 DYFFAKTLDRVR

-764 KGTLDKINPSVRN
+764 KGTLDKVNPSVRN

-802 EVTADIVFLQ
+802 EVTADIIFLQ

-818 DDIQADWIYTRENE
+818 DDIQADWIYTQENE

-839 YFAQHPEMILGKM
+839 YFAQNPEMILGRM

-866 CEPIEGADLAEQLHE
+866 CEPIEGADLAEQLQE
-881 ALGKIQGRIEEREIQ
+881 ALGKIEGRIEEREIQ
-896 TQENTQET
+896 TQENTQDT

-912 NFSYTLVNGEL
+912 NFSYTLVDGEL

-936 PASSISR
+936 SQSAINR
-943 AKGMVEVRDA
+943 AKGMVRVRDA
-953 CREVINA
+953 CRAVINA
-960 QMDGCSDTTLAELQK
+960 QIDGCSDERLSGLQE
-975 KLNSAYDSFTRRFG
+975 KLNREYDSFSRKFG
-989 RINDAQNAR
+989 RINDSQNAR
-998 AFDEDSS
+998 VFDEDSS

-1013 NMDAHHNFI
+1013 NLDAHHKFL
-1022 GKSDMFTKRTIRQEI
+1022 GKSDMFTKRTIRQDI

-1062 YMSSLTGKTEE
+1062 YMSSLTGKSEE

-1078 LKGEIFKIP
+1078 LKGEIYKVP
-1087 SQTPVGGE
+1087 SRTE
-1095 PGRAEYQTADEYLS
+1095 ERAVYQTADEYLS
-1109 GNVRQKLFMAKYFAE
+1109 GDVRQKLMMAKYFAE
-1124 ENPEFA
+1124 NNPEYA
-1130 DNVKALEA
+1130 ENVKALEA

-1160 EYIEQFTHE
+1160 KYIEQFIHE
-1169 LLQTPGYARDKINVS
+1169 LLQPPTYARDRINVS
-1184 YSEHTSAWN
+1184 YLEQTSAWN
-1193 ISGKRLD
+1193 ISGKNLD
-1200 AGNVLANTTYGTQ
+1200 TNNVLASTTYGTQ
-1213 AINAYGII
+1213 NINAYEII
-1221 EETLNLKTVKIFQ
+1221 EDTLNLKTVKIF
-1234 TIKDADGHERR
+1234 KMAEGPDGKERR

-1258 QEEIKEKFKSWIFE
+1258 QEEIKGKFKSWIFE
-1272 DPDRRERLVNI
+1272 DPERREHLVNI

-1298 SHLQFGG
+1298 SHLHFGG
-1305 INPEIT
+1305 INPDIN

-1316 QDAIARILYGGNTL
+1316 RDAIARILYGGNTL

-1385 VATRRDFETKN
+1385 VATKRDFETRN

-1407 DYDVII
+1407 DYDIII

-1422 PLSSERQARF
+1422 PLSTERQARF
-1432 IDQQIEEITA
+1432 IDQQIQEITD
-1442 GIQELKEEQGA
+1442 GIEALKSEQGG
-1453 RWSIKQMEASKK
+1453 RWSVKQMEASKK
-1465 NLEAKLERLQAS
+1465 SLEARLEKLLAS

-1490 IDRLFVDEAHNYKN
+1490 VDRLFVDEAHSYKN

-1514 AGISQSEA
+1514 AGISQTEA

-1614 PELMKTFKEVADI
+1614 PELMKVFKDVADI

-1645 SVKPTEEQ
+1645 SVKPTDEQ

-1688 IGLDQRLINPL
+1688 IGLDQRLMNPL
-1699 LPDDPGSKVN
+1699 LPDDPDSKVN
-1709 TCVQNVFQIWQDTK
+1709 TCVKNVFQIWSDTK

-1749 IKQKLIADGVPESE
+1749 IKQKLIASGVPESE

-1832 QGNQNPEVNIF
+1832 QGNQNPEVNIY

-1910 DVNKLRVL
+1910 DVNKLKVL
-1918 EANFKDQRYA
+1918 EASFKDQRYA
-1928 LQDKLTKSL
+1928 LQDKLRKSL
-1937 PASISATEHKIELL
+1937 PASISATEKKIGLL
-1951 EQDFAT
+1951 EQDLAI
-1957 SQRTQGADFQITIM
+1957 SERTKGAEFQMTIM
-1971 GHSFGLDNDGK
+1971 GHSFGLDADGK
-1982 PQKQEAGEAL
+1982 PQKQEAGETL
-1992 LAAAQTLGRND
+1992 LAAAQTLGNNQ

-2017 TDQAFGKVFLN
+2017 TDQAFGKVYLN
-2028 LSGATTHNIELGT
+2028 LQGASSYNVELGT
-2041 SALGN
+2041 SAAGN
-2046 LTRIENAINGI
+2046 LTRIDNAINGI
-2057 PQRLE
+2057 PQKLE
-2062 EVRGQ
+2062 EVKEQ
-2067 LEGYHTQV
+2067 LLNYHSQV
-2075 KVTEEELQKTFPYAD
+2075 KATEEELQKTFPYAD
-2090 ELREKSARLAQLNTE
+2090 QLREKSARLAQLNSE
-2105 LTMQEQ
+2105 LTMQERP
-2111 TQPPVQEV
+2111 QPPVQET
-2119 PPSVEPLTPAE
+2119 PSVEAVNFRGVPE
-2130 ETPKIESSP
+2130 QSDKIY
-2139 ESIAAQ
+2139 
-2145 GIGDNQ
+2145 
-2151 KVHFGIPEAKPQIT
+2151 FGIPETKSPLSEQ
-2165 ERTIQ
+2165 TI
-2170 DMKLID
+2170 KNLNLVE
-2176 GKPAIYLN
+2176 GNPCIYMT

-2198 VDKERGYCVQ
+2198 VDKEQGYCVQ

-2220 EKLERTPEVGENI
+2220 DKLERVPEVGENL
-2233 KLSYPQDKTHK
+2233 KLSYPHDTGHK
-2244 ATLTIQETQTRTR
+2244 AILTAQEVQTRTR

>member
-1 MAKETALEE
+1 MANETALQE
-10 ARRRFGEV
+10 ARRRFNEV
-18 SQRVRSD
+18 GQRIKTD
-25 GDNWSEFLTCAARNH
+25 GNNWSEFLTCAARNH
-40 KYNFRDQLL
+40 KYDFRDQLL

-60 VEIDLWNNHFSRWVN
+60 ADIDLWNKRFSRWVN
-75 RGTKSVRLL
+75 KGTKSVRLL
-84 SPDGQSVRHV
+84 SSDGQSVRHV

-121 SQDVSARLNQAYGV
+121 SQDVSSRLNQAYGV
-135 SGELGVQIA
+135 SGELGTQIA
-144 GISRDF
+144 GIARNF
-150 ALNLEENGDP
+150 ALSLENRSDP
-160 LYANASTPEE
+160 LYANASSEAD
-170 RRRLTDLLSN
+170 RRELTDLLSN

-189 CGLENRREDFSF
+189 CGLENRFEDFSF
-201 ENIAELDGNT
+201 ESISELDVRT
-211 AMRLGTIT
+211 VMRLGNIT
-219 SGFSRRVLDN
+219 SGFSRQVLDN
-229 VEQIVRTNH
+229 VERVVRTNH
-238 ERRRLENERSESAG
+238 ERRRFKNERSQSVG
-252 DSLSSELSDG
+252 DSLSNQLHDERG
-262 RRVESG
+262 IESG
-268 RRAGVRGAGD
+268 RSEGVRGIGD
-278 EAGGGNDDIPR
+278 EAGGRPDDLSG
-289 IGADGRG
+289 IGTDGLGQRG
-296 QGGLAGGES
+296 FTGGQP
-305 DEGSG
+305 DEGSE
-310 RRNDIRESAGHL
+310 RRNDIREDFGHL
-322 DSVSDGEAEITVRAA
+322 DTVPNGEIETATPTA
-337 DEIRTDEAE
+337 DEIRTNEAE

-351 ESADSVRVGRES
+351 ESPDSVRIGRES

-369 DTGTGEGDEARTDDA
+369 DTGTGESDEKRANEPVRESEPAARQ
-384 VRTGQSAAGQEPR
+384 RNRP
-397 SDGLGTAHEQS
+397 DGLGTTHEQS
-408 GHAGGRDSN
+408 GHDSGRNGN
-417 EQSNIQLDLFDVFD
+417 EQSNLQLDLFDITN
-431 VAREQENIEEIENI
+431 EQENIEEVESISPVFNI
-445 PSVPNIENQNK
+445 DNEIK
-456 DVENTLSD
+456 DVKNINSD
-464 RENIENSEDINNIET
+464 IENIENTE
-479 PEDNTSITTEPKDNA
+479 SITTIIDTQNTTEI
-494 ESAETSEPPEV
+494 SEPSVVEAA
-505 SESDKE
+505 KE
-511 INLIDTVIDLRPQP
+511 INLNLVDTVSDLQP
-525 PEQRR
+525 R
-530 PSQPRINYRITD
+530 PSQVLTPRHPRQNYRITD

-547 GGAKTKY
+547 GGAKTKFK
-554 HNNIEAIKTLKAI
+554 NNVEAIRTLKKI
-567 ESEDRRATPEE
+567 ESEDRLAPPEE

-584 YVGWGGLPQ
+584 YVGWGGIPQ
-593 AFDERNEDWK
+593 AFDEKNDDWK

-620 ARGSVLNAHYTSPMV
+620 ARGSTLNAHYTSPMV

-647 FSKGNILEPSCGTGN
+647 FSRGNILEPSCGTGN
-662 FFGILPQSMEQSKL
+662 FFGVLPDSMNQSKL
-676 YGVELDGLTGRIAR
+676 YGVELDSITGRIAR
-690 QLYQKADITIDG
+690 QLYQRAYITIDG

-716 IGNVPFGGY
+716 IGNVPFGSY

-731 HRYDRE
+731 HKYNQE

-742 DYFFAKTLDKVR
+742 DYFFAKTLDKIR
-754 PGGVVAFITS
+754 PGGVIAFITS
-764 KGTLDKINPSVRN
+764 KGTLDKVNPSVRN

-802 EVTADIVFLQ
+802 EVTADIIFLQ

-818 DDIQADWIYTRENE
+818 DDIQADWIYTQENE

-839 YFAQHPEMILGKM
+839 YFAQNPEMILGRM

-881 ALGKIQGRIEEREIQ
+881 ALGKIEGRIEEREIQ
-896 TQENTQET
+896 TQENTQDT

-936 PASSISR
+936 PQSAINR
-943 AKGMVEVRDA
+943 AKGMVRVRDA
-953 CREVINA
+953 CRAVINA
-960 QMDGCSDTTLAELQK
+960 QIDGCSDETLSELQE
-975 KLNSAYDSFTRRFG
+975 KLNREYDSFSRKFG

-1013 NMDAHHNFI
+1013 NLDAHHKFL
-1022 GKSDMFTKRTIRQEI
+1022 GKSDMFTKRTIRQDI

-1078 LKGEIFKIP
+1078 LKGEIFKVP
-1087 SQTPVGGE
+1087 SQTPVGGAE
-1095 PGRAEYQTADEYLS
+1095 RRTEYQTADEYLS
-1109 GNVRQKLFMAKYFAE
+1109 GDVRQKLLIAKYFAE
-1124 ENPEFA
+1124 NNPEYA
-1130 DNVKALEA
+1130 ENVKSLEA

-1160 EYIEQFTHE
+1160 KYIEQFIHE
-1169 LLQTPGYARDKINVS
+1169 LLQPPTYARDRINVS
-1184 YSEHTSAWN
+1184 YLEQTSAWN
-1193 ISGKRLD
+1193 ISGKNLD
-1200 AGNVLANTTYGTQ
+1200 ISNILANTTYGTKD
-1213 AINAYGII
+1213 INAYEII
-1221 EETLNLKTVKIFQ
+1221 EDTLNLKTVKIF
-1234 TIKDADGHERR
+1234 KMAEGPDGKERR

-1258 QEEIKEKFKSWIFE
+1258 QEEIKGKFKSWIFE
-1272 DPDRRERLVNI
+1272 DPERREHLVNI

-1298 SHLQFGG
+1298 SHLHFGG
-1305 INPEIT
+1305 INPDIN

-1316 QDAIARILYGGNTL
+1316 RDAIARILYGGNTL

-1364 NHLTEQMATET
+1364 NHLTEQIATET

-1385 VATRRDFETKN
+1385 VATKRDFETRN

-1407 DYDVII
+1407 DYDIII

-1422 PLSSERQARF
+1422 PLSRERQARF
-1432 IDQQIEEITA
+1432 IDQQIQEITD
-1442 GIQELKEEQGA
+1442 GIESLKSEQGGH
-1453 RWSIKQMEASKK
+1453 WSVKQMEASKK
-1465 NLEAKLERLQAS
+1465 SLEARLEKLQAS

-1490 IDRLFVDEAHNYKN
+1490 VDRLFVDEAHSYKN

-1514 AGISQSEA
+1514 AGISQTEA

-1614 PELMKTFKEVADI
+1614 PELMKVFKDVADI

-1645 SVKPTEEQ
+1645 SVKPTDEQ

-1665 RVHNRQVEPTE
+1665 KVHNRKVEPTE

-1709 TCVQNVFQIWQDTK
+1709 TCVKNVFQIWSDTK

-1749 IKQKLIADGVPESE
+1749 IKQKLIASGVPESE
-1763 IAFIHDAD
+1763 IAFIHDVD

-1819 PADLEQRAGRIIR
+1819 PANLEQRAGRIIR
-1832 QGNQNPEVNIF
+1832 QGNQNSEVNIY

-1910 DVNKLRVL
+1910 DVNKLKVL
-1918 EANFKDQRYA
+1918 EASFKDQRYA
-1928 LQDKLTKSL
+1928 LQDKLRKSL
-1937 PASISATEHKIELL
+1937 PASISATEKKIGLL

-1957 SQRTQGADFQITIM
+1957 SERTKSADFHMTIM
-1971 GHSFGLDNDGK
+1971 GHSFGLDADGK
-1982 PQKQEAGEAL
+1982 PQKQEAGETL
-1992 LAAAQTLGRND
+1992 LAAAQTLGNNQ
-2003 GTIGEYRGFKMSFY
+2003 GTVGEYRGFKMSFY
-2017 TDQAFGKVFLN
+2017 TDQAFGKVYLN
-2028 LSGATTHNIELGT
+2028 LQGASSYNVELGT
-2041 SALGN
+2041 SVLGN
-2046 LTRIENAINGI
+2046 LTRIDNAINGI

-2062 EVRGQ
+2062 EVKSQ
-2067 LEGYHTQV
+2067 LSNYHSQI
-2075 KVTEEELQKTFPYAD
+2075 KATEEELQKTFPYAD
-2090 ELREKSARLAQLNTE
+2090 ELREKSARLAQLNAE
-2105 LTMQEQ
+2105 LTMQERP
-2111 TQPPVQEV
+2111 QPPVQET
-2119 PPSVEPLTPAE
+2119 PSVEAVV
-2130 ETPKIESSP
+2130 TPKVENNSSGSDEAVNFRRVP
-2139 ESIAAQ
+2139 EQSGKIY
-2145 GIGDNQ
+2145 
-2151 KVHFGIPEAKPQIT
+2151 FGIPETKSPLSEQ
-2165 ERTIQ
+2165 TI
-2170 DMKLID
+2170 KNLHLIE
-2176 GKPAIYLN
+2176 GNQSVYMHH
-2184 PRTDGQQYKGEILH
+2184 RTDGQQYKGEIVH
-2198 VDKERGYCVQ
+2198 VDKEQGYCVQ

-2220 EKLERTPEVGENI
+2220 EKLERTPEVGENL
-2233 KLSYPQDKTHK
+2233 KLSYPHDEGHK
-2244 ATLTIQETQTRTR
+2244 ATLTPQEVQTRTR